1 MTESGST
8 SDSPSL
14 SGDESPPPLGTVA
27 MSAEGARH
35 ALRQTRSRPSTAD
48 AIALGVAV
56 PHRYEESRFGRFGRG
71 MWSTGARRKR
81 SGRAPAAYARSV
93 TASALL
99 LPGAAPPTHHRLA
112 RSRSLSRKEPSA
124 PLLPGGCALPITV
137 WLAGARSA
145 GRSLRLLFSQGAAPP
160 THHRLARWRSLSRKE
175 PSAPWAGRGRVQRRC
190 FAGSGSCR
198 PRSSPSARR
207 RTTTSSG

>member
-124 PLLPGGCALPITV
+124 PLLPGGCAPYPSPSGS
-137 WLAGARSA
+137 LALAQPEGAFGSLGRPRTRSA
-145 GRSLRLLFSQGAAPP
+145 TMFRWIWLVPP
-160 THHRLARWRSLSRKE
+160 QIVSEREKKNDDIIGLT
-175 PSAPWAGRGRVQRRC
+175 G
-190 FAGSGSCR
+190 
-198 PRSSPSARR
+198 
-207 RTTTSSG
+207 